1 MPLSESQIAKLL
13 KLVAQ
18 SRADKLDCDGCFEH
32 LAEFAET
39 KLAQR
44 EIPEA
49 LTEVETHL
57 EQCPCCRQEFQTL
70 LEGLQSLE
78 GED

>member
-1 MPLSESQIAKLL
+1 MPLSDDQISKLL

-39 KLAQR
+39 KLTQR
-44 EIPEA
+44 EISEA
-49 LTEVETHL
+49 LSEVETHL
-57 EQCPCCRQEFQTL
+57 EQCPCCQHEFQAL

-78 GED
+78 DER

>member
-1 MPLSESQIAKLL
+1 MPLSEEQIAKLL

-18 SRADKLDCDGCFEH
+18 TRDDGLDCDGCYEH

-39 KLAQR
+39 TLAQR

-49 LTEVETHL
+49 LAAVETHL
-57 EQCPCCRQEFQTL
+57 QQCPCCRSEFQTL
-70 LEGLQSLE
+70 LDGLQSLE
-78 GED
+78 ENP